1 MDDSDMDLSEPLDED
16 QSPIVSIQENS
27 QVDLY
32 NESKEI
38 ETGKKSDAVID
49 KEILFKLPH
58 LLTVEIGKANLKGE
72 DITNLTYGSVIE
84 LDRKKGEPVD
94 IILGSKI
101 IANGEVVQIN
111 EEQLGVRITRINY

>member
-1 MDDSDMDLSEPLDED
+1 
-16 QSPIVSIQENS
+16 
-27 QVDLY
+27 
-32 NESKEI
+32 
-38 ETGKKSDAVID
+38 
-49 KEILFKLPH
+49 
-58 LLTVEIGKANLKGE
+58 LKGE

>member
-1 MDDSDMDLSEPLDED
+1 M
-16 QSPIVSIQENS
+16 
-27 QVDLY
+27 
-32 NESKEI
+32 
-38 ETGKKSDAVID
+38 ETGRKSNAVID

-72 DITNLTYGSVIE
+72 DITKLTYGSVIE

-94 IILGSKI
+94 IILGNKI